1 MTTALCDIDFDVIG
15 LLKGGQ
21 VLVWRPNSKISAQW
35 GGKMVNFLRIGIL
48 NIESAQVTMDMRVR
62 RTAYDP
68 KYEIDMKNLV
78 LLGAVSNK
86 FAKKQ

>member
-1 MTTALCDIDFDVIG
+1 
-15 LLKGGQ
+15 
-21 VLVWRPNSKISAQW
+21 
-35 GGKMVNFLRIGIL
+35 MVNFLRIGIL